1 MVEGFSKYY
10 RENEIYREKFK
21 SSLFKV
27 QEYDEL

>member
-10 RENEIYREKFK
+10 REDERYREKFK
-21 SSLFKV
+21 SSVVKV